1 MKPAQQC
8 HHCCCYKPRVH
19 GTTAVALSQLTS
31 AMCLHLSCKGE
42 LGKCVLGTST
52 FYRKALLPNKSQR
65 VEVTPKIGW
74 VLKCQ
79 VTKQMASV
87 QVKSGQAR

>member
-1 MKPAQQC
+1 MSP
-8 HHCCCYKPRVH
+8 
-19 GTTAVALSQLTS
+19 LQLLQTQSSWHNRCSTVS
-31 AMCLHLSCKGE
+31 ADLGHVLAPELQGE
-42 LGKCVLGTST
+42 LGKRVLGTST

-65 VEVTPKIGW
+65 VEVTPKIGK

-79 VTKQMASV
+79 VTKQMVSV